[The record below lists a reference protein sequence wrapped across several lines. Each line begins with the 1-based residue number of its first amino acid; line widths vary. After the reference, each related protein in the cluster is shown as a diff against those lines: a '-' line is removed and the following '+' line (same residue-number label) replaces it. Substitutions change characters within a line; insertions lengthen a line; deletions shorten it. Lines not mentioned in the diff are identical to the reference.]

1 MTFWLWGILVF
12 LLDRGTKYLVLAN
25 MELGESIPVI
35 PDFFHITY
43 ILNPGA
49 AFGIFAQKTWF
60 FVVGTIIIITV
71 IIYLNY
77 TLGQKNRYISFIL
90 GLVAGGAAGN
100 LLDRLQTGLVIDFL
114 DFRGIWP
121 YIFNV
126 ADSAIVLGMIF
137 LSWQIIRSEKLKD

>member
-1 MTFWLWGILVF
+1 MTFWIWGILVF
-12 LLDRGTKYLVLAN
+12 LFDRGTKYLVLAN
-25 MELGESIPVI
+25 MQLGESIPVI
-35 PDFFHITY
+35 QDFFHITY

-60 FVVGTIIIITV
+60 FIVGTIVIITV
-71 IIYLNY
+71 LIYLNY
-77 TLGQKNRYISFIL
+77 TLEKKNRYISIIL

-100 LLDRLQTGLVIDFL
+100 LLDRLHTGLVIDFI

>member
-1 MTFWLWGILVF
+1 MTFWIWGILVF

-25 MELGESIPVI
+25 MQLGESIPVI
-35 PDFFHITY
+35 QDFFHITY

-60 FVVGTIIIITV
+60 FIVGTVVIVTV

-77 TLGQKNRYISFIL
+77 TLGKKKRYISVIL
-90 GLVAGGAAGN
+90 GLVAGGAVGN
-100 LLDRLQTGLVIDFL
+100 LLDRLQTGLVIDFI